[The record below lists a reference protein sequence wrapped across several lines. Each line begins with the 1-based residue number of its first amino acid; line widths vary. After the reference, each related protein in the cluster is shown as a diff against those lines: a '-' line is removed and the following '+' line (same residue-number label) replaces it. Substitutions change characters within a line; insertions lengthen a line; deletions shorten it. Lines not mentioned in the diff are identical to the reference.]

1 MEKPAPDETKRYWHV
16 VFPAFGQS
24 VASMLPLLVDIYFMA
39 RFTAADGVA
48 AIASMLPF
56 FFLSAVV
63 SSAYTRAGSVIALQQ
78 GSSHGLST
86 NIGAI
91 NLMVLANGILF
102 GFAVSAVILIWLLA
116 FPHIVSW
123 TVDQSRLFTIYGYSV
138 LLALALGPLRSAIAT
153 VFTTRVR
160 PDLILR
166 CNVLYCVSNVLL
178 NLVACATLVRTSN
191 DAAAVVGASTS
202 VAAVVTTFYGLWV
215 VRKHR
220 NLFPIDFSL
229 RNLASVGPWK
239 QFLHVAVP
247 SALEPTSFGLASLIT
262 ATVFGAISAPSLA
275 ARAFVRNLTVVAD
288 HFSFAHGYWIEVAAA
303 ASYGAGNLSKESLT
317 MVRRT
322 LLAGIICLMLFAVAA
337 AFSWFLYATAV
348 AADVREAIILVLI
361 FEVPAQILTILN
373 ISLINFLIS
382 TNSPGFPAKSA
393 VFVTWLFTVPMLIIF
408 VFVLNYGLIVALCI
422 SLFDSI
428 LRTAINSGYF
438 FYVKRPALSG
448 RRHFKLE
455 GEIH

>member
-1 MEKPAPDETKRYWHV
+1 MEKLAAYESKRYWHV

-78 GSSHGLST
+78 GSSHSLSV
-86 NIGAI
+86 NVGAI

-102 GFAVSAVILIWLLA
+102 GVAVSAVIFIWLLA

-123 TVDQSRLFTIYGYSV
+123 TVGQSRLFTIYGYSV
-138 LLALALGPLRSAIAT
+138 LLALALGPVRSAIAT

-166 CNVLYCVSNVLL
+166 CNVLYCISNVLL

-202 VAAVVTTFYGLWV
+202 VAAVITTFYGLWL
-215 VRKHR
+215 VRKHK
-220 NLFPIDFSL
+220 NLFPVDFSL
-229 RNLASVGPWK
+229 RNLASVEPWK

-247 SALEPTSFGLASLIT
+247 SALEPASFGLANLVN

-288 HFSFAHGYWIEVAAA
+288 HFSFAHGYWIEVVAA
-303 ASYGAGNLSKESLT
+303 ASYGAGNLSKDRLT

-322 LLAGIICLMLFAVAA
+322 LFAGVICFMLFAVAA
-337 AFSWFLYATAV
+337 ASSWFLYATTV
-348 AADVREAIILVLI
+348 AEDVREAIILVLL

-373 ISLINFLIS
+373 ISLVNFLIS
-382 TNSPGFPAKSA
+382 TGSPAFPAKSA
-393 VFVTWLFTVPMLIIF
+393 IAVTWIITVPMLIIS
-408 VFVLNYGLIVALCI
+408 VFVMNYGLICTLFI

-428 LRTAINSGYF
+428 LRTAVNIGYF
-438 FYVKRPALSG
+438 FYIKRAVRSN
-448 RRHFKLE
+448 RHRFKLK
-455 GEIH
+455 GEIR